1 MSHLKAYL
9 AENYMSGPK
18 ADAILSRTS
27 KPKKKKRKVDSEI
40 TPGTAMIRDE
50 DGGWGEQNNEDNED
64 LSEAVIE
71 KDRGFKKRKV
81 AQMEAGSSW
90 VTLQEGTEAAI
101 KEESPPPAADEQPQ
115 LVETPFVGGLVS
127 AAQLKKVLP
136 QHHTAKSEDL
146 TVDEIARAQETVYRD
161 ATGKKIDTKAARA
174 EAARLKREREE
185 KEAQKMEWGKGL
197 VQREEQEQ
205 RRLELERQRGK
216 AFARH
221 ADDKDLNEELKAK
234 ELWNDPA
241 AAFLTKKK
249 VKGPRKP
256 QYSGPPPPPNRFGIK
271 PGYRWDGVDRG
282 NGFEKKV
289 FQSANAKKRLGAE
302 SYQWSAEDM

>member
-1 MSHLKAYL
+1 
-9 AENYMSGPK
+9 
-18 ADAILSRTS
+18 
-27 KPKKKKRKVDSEI
+27 
-40 TPGTAMIRDE
+40 
-50 DGGWGEQNNEDNED
+50 
-64 LSEAVIE
+64 
-71 KDRGFKKRKV
+71 
-81 AQMEAGSSW
+81 MEAESSW
-90 VTLQEGTEAAI
+90 VTLQQGTGAAI

-115 LVETPFVGGLVS
+115 VVETSFVGGLVS

-136 QHHTAKSEDL
+136 QNQMAKSEDL
-146 TVDEIARAQETVYRD
+146 TVDEIARAQETIYRD

-197 VQREEQEQ
+197 VQREEQEK

-249 VKGPRKP
+249 AKGPRKP